1 MISGPAPLEGLEIW
15 IGGQGY
21 ELLHKAMTV
30 AERAL
35 SSGRPDTAFG
45 VLEKRLISNAKSLFR
60 DLINI
65 DFNDVSLRIL
75 PYQ

>member
-30 AERAL
+30 AERAISIRNL
-35 SSGRPDTAFG
+35 QCNLKGHYQIYLCLAVGQIRLLAF
-45 VLEKRLISNAKSLFR
+45 
-60 DLINI
+60 
-65 DFNDVSLRIL
+65 LRNG
-75 PYQ
+75 